1 MKLATLDDGTPEGR
15 LVVVSRDVTHCA
27 DARRIAPNLLAA
39 LDDWPRVAPLLAAL
53 ARDLALEAC
62 PMQRFHERAARPPLP
77 APRGEPVHG
86 LRPARADGPPGPV
99 SVRLAA
105 ITAEGEA
112 GPTVALFMLA
122 LEAADGALSLSPVAV
137 TPDELGAAWGMGRL
151 ARPARLSIGGAAHS
165 QPDAPA
171 GVDVAA
177 LARAAVA
184 AHGPAGA
191 LILTALPIGD
201 AGGRRAAPGE
211 PPVRRPGQA
220 ARLELRDAGGH
231 TIFGA
236 IESAAPAEAGAEAAA

>member
-39 LDDWPRVAPLLAAL
+39 LDDWPRVAPVLAAL

-62 PMQRFHERAARPPLP
+62 PMQRFHERAALPPVPHPRGAP
-77 APRGEPVHG
+77 APR
-86 LRPARADGPPGPV
+86 LLAARADGAPGPLSARMV
-99 SVRLAA
+99 AV
-105 ITAEGEA
+105 TAEGEA
-112 GPTVALFMLA
+112 GPTVALFMLG
-122 LEAADGALSLSPVAV
+122 LESGDGALALSPVAV

-151 ARPARLSIGGAAHS
+151 ARPARLTVAGAAYA

-177 LARAAVA
+177 LARAAAA

-191 LILTALPIGD
+191 LIVTALPIGD
-201 AGGRRAAPGE
+201 AGGRRAPPGE
-211 PPVRRPGQA
+211 TPLRGPGQS

-236 IESAAPAEAGAEAAA
+236 IESVAPGAEAAA